1 MFKDLGG
8 EKLDIQGLTINLPPV
23 GYVFNKFTQ
32 KLEQREVFKRSNK
45 PKEQYWEIPKK
56 PFNVKRRLDIEYKKW
71 LKNSSFFE
79 PELQSYREREWDRT
93 TNGFW
98 FYLKGKPVYIT
109 GQHYFMLAHWTIEGN
124 APDFRTTDMEWHYFW
139 EYCWEDPKCYGM
151 LEVTQR
157 RQGKCLKINEL
168 CRMYDGSIKKV
179 DDIKVGDLLMG
190 PDSKPRLVKD
200 VYGGIDF
207 MYEVIPNKGDGFTCT
222 GEHILYLF
230 YNNCYKNPRFGWE
243 PKTFVNI
250 NTKDYN
256 SLTDSDKS
264 HLVMVRSGWGFQY
277 DNKDHNVPPY
287 LLGLYL
293 GDGTNKDGSIT
304 NPEPEIQEYL
314 FNYADSIGY
323 KVRVDKLAHFITR
336 PDNYYGKNL
345 YKSFLREIDV
355 LDNKHIPKEYLI
367 DSFNNRLELL
377 AGIIDTDG
385 HLNVDNR
392 KNNKKCSY
400 EIIQKNK
407 KLSYDIVE
415 LARSLGF
422 YVSINEKIAKLNRV
436 DKDQYSCV
444 VYRIRIF
451 GKTEIIPC
459 KVARK
464 KSDIG
469 NTRQSSLNTGIKI
482 KELPPD
488 RYIGIETDGD
498 HLFLLADG
506 TIVHNSVRA
515 GNAIYYRTSRAK
527 EKKSGIQSKTD
538 ADGERLFSKQ
548 VVNPMKKLE
557 RIFLPLMDKALG
569 STPKKKISF
578 NKTSS
583 TAEKEDEEIF
593 ETKELIS
600 EIDFRSSTESAY
612 DGEKMYV
619 YISDECGKVERASI
633 YKRHGMVKP
642 CMTVGK
648 RIIGKMM
655 YTTTV
660 EDIGDADKYDEG
672 NFERLWDESNQ
683 NKKDSKTGQ
692 TISGLYRYFLP
703 ADHALEYDEYG
714 YPKVEENR
722 IFLENQREVY
732 SGNSVEK
739 ASYIRRYPLVIEEA
753 FWTPGDEGIYDQI
766 AVQNARDNLKAV
778 NKEDLLIYGN
788 LVWKNGIR
796 GSGVDFIETKH
807 GRFAFHKDFNIKN
820 ECLIQNTDID
830 WTGDYIPRRAK
841 ERIIGVDPFDH
852 KEISKGYT
860 GSKAAAYLYI
870 KYMPRNPLSE
880 TFVAQ
885 YLMRP
890 EDIDEFHEDIAK
902 LAFATGAEVLIENQK
917 QALIKFLGD
926 SKFKQFLVSF
936 DGNTTGVPASRKNK
950 TAAADATAIYIR
962 DSIEKVVFNELL
974 DDWSRFN
981 LKNSTKFDAAMAAGW
996 ALLGSF
1002 SERTMSMTNTEE
1014 KKQAIYDMSN
1024 FY

>member
-32 KLEQREVFKRSNK
+32 KLEKREVFKRSGK

-71 LKNSSFFE
+71 LKNPSFFE

-98 FYLKGKPVYIT
+98 FYLKGKPTYIT

-124 APDFRTTDMEWHYFW
+124 APDFRVTDMEWHYFW
-139 EYCWEDPKCYGM
+139 EYCWEDPKSYGM

-168 CRMYDGSIKKV
+168 CRMHDGSVKKV
-179 DDIKVGDLLMG
+179 DEIKIGDLLMG

-207 MYEVIPNKGDGFTCT
+207 MYEVVSKSSKHYYT
-222 GEHILYLF
+222 GEHILCLQK
-230 YNNCYKNPRFGWE
+230 YNGKHALDYTIENISVKD
-243 PKTFVNI
+243 FV
-250 NTKDYN
+250 
-256 SLTDSDKS
+256 
-264 HLVMVRSGWGFQY
+264 
-277 DNKDHNVPPY
+277 
-287 LLGLYL
+287 
-293 GDGTNKDGSIT
+293 
-304 NPEPEIQEYL
+304 
-314 FNYADSIGY
+314 
-323 KVRVDKLAHFITR
+323 
-336 PDNYYGKNL
+336 
-345 YKSFLREIDV
+345 
-355 LDNKHIPKEYLI
+355 
-367 DSFNNRLELL
+367 
-377 AGIIDTDG
+377 
-385 HLNVDNR
+385 
-392 KNNKKCSY
+392 
-400 EIIQKNK
+400 
-407 KLSYDIVE
+407 
-415 LARSLGF
+415 SLG
-422 YVSINEKIAKLNRV
+422 YNE
-436 DKDQYSCV
+436 
-444 VYRIRIF
+444 
-451 GKTEIIPC
+451 
-459 KVARK
+459 RK
-464 KSDIG
+464 KYTQTILTSD
-469 NTRQSSLNTGIKI
+469 RVLFEQIKV
-482 KELPPD
+482 KQLPPD

-498 HLFLLADG
+498 HLFLLSDG

-569 STPKKKISF
+569 STPKKKVSF

-593 ETKELIS
+593 EIKELIS

-612 DGEKMYV
+612 DGDKLYV
-619 YISDECGKVERASI
+619 YISDECGKVEKASI
-633 YKRHGMVKP
+633 YKRHGIVKP

-648 RIIGKMM
+648 NIIGKMM

-672 NFERLWDESNQ
+672 NFERLWDESDQ
-683 NKKDSKTGQ
+683 NKKDIKTGQ

-703 ADHALEYDEYG
+703 ADHALDYDEYG

-722 IFLENQREVY
+722 MFLENQRESK

-739 ASYIRRYPLVIEEA
+739 ASYIRRYPLAIEEA

-796 GSGVDFIETKH
+796 GNGVEFIETKH

-820 ECLIQNTDID
+820 ECLLQNSDID
-830 WTGDYIPRRAK
+830 WTGDYIPKRAK

-902 LAFATGAEVLIENQK
+902 LAFATGAEVLVENQK

-936 DGNTTGVPASRKNK
+936 DGNTTGVPASPKNK

-981 LKNSTKFDAAMAAGW
+981 LKNSTKFDAAMASGW

-1002 SERTMSMTNTEE
+1002 SERTMLMTNTEE
-1014 KKQAIYDMSN
+1014 KKQVIYDMSN

>member
-139 EYCWEDPKCYGM
+139 EYCWDDPKCYGM

-157 RQGKCLKINEL
+157 RQGK
-168 CRMYDGSIKKV
+168 
-179 DDIKVGDLLMG
+179 
-190 PDSKPRLVKD
+190 
-200 VYGGIDF
+200 
-207 MYEVIPNKGDGFTCT
+207 
-222 GEHILYLF
+222 
-230 YNNCYKNPRFGWE
+230 
-243 PKTFVNI
+243 
-250 NTKDYN
+250 
-256 SLTDSDKS
+256 
-264 HLVMVRSGWGFQY
+264 
-277 DNKDHNVPPY
+277 
-287 LLGLYL
+287 
-293 GDGTNKDGSIT
+293 
-304 NPEPEIQEYL
+304 
-314 FNYADSIGY
+314 
-323 KVRVDKLAHFITR
+323 
-336 PDNYYGKNL
+336 
-345 YKSFLREIDV
+345 
-355 LDNKHIPKEYLI
+355 
-367 DSFNNRLELL
+367 
-377 AGIIDTDG
+377 
-385 HLNVDNR
+385 
-392 KNNKKCSY
+392 
-400 EIIQKNK
+400 
-407 KLSYDIVE
+407 
-415 LARSLGF
+415 
-422 YVSINEKIAKLNRV
+422 
-436 DKDQYSCV
+436 
-444 VYRIRIF
+444 
-451 GKTEIIPC
+451 
-459 KVARK
+459 
-464 KSDIG
+464 
-469 NTRQSSLNTGIKI
+469 
-482 KELPPD
+482 
-488 RYIGIETDGD
+488 
-498 HLFLLADG
+498 
-506 TIVHNSVRA
+506 SVRA

-936 DGNTTGVPASRKNK
+936 DGNTTGVPASPKNK